1 MKHNTRLAAIE
12 RRHAQR
18 KPPRQVWIYYDGDT
32 EALSCTPQQERRPV
46 SEIPPDALR
55 VVIQYVDV

>member
-1 MKHNTRLAAIE
+1 MKHSTRLAAIE
-12 RRHAQR
+12 RRHARR
-18 KPPRQVWIYYDGDT
+18 KPQREVWIYYDGDT
-32 EALSCTPQQERRPV
+32 EAWSGTPQQERRPV